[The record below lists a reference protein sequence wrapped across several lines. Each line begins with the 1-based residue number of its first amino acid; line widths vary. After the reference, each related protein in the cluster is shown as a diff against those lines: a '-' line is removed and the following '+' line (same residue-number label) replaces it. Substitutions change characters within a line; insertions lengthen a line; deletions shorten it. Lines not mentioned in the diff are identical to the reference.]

1 MSEFS
6 QKVKGKVRVDE
17 FKEELWDSMVGFG
30 EPVLIASGL
39 DEKARE
45 ELLDEI
51 IRLRDTKSMIKIKDN
66 NIFKTRGIIFQIF
79 ELSLSC
85 SSFP

>member
-1 MSEFS
+1 MD
-6 QKVKGKVRVDE
+6 V

-51 IRLRDTKSMIKIKDN
+51 IRLRKTKPMIKIKDN
-66 NIFKTRGIIFQIF
+66 NLFKTRGIVVQIF